1 MFNPQDFYF
10 KKAKK
15 KWYKARSIFKLE
27 EIDKKFKI
35 FSKKEKLNIL
45 DIGCAPGS
53 WVQYLDKITAPKSKI
68 IWLDLKTTQLN
79 LKKTHCYVQDA
90 THIEKVKNILK
101 SHNINKLDIITSDM
115 APNTIW
121 FKDIDSIRSLELI
134 KSTIPLY
141 NTFLRENWKF
151 VIKIFMGPWFDQFI
165 FELKQKYWW
174 KKIKTFKP
182 DSVRK
187 ISKEIYIIK
196 TN

>member
-1 MFNPQDFYF
+1 MFDPQDFYF

-15 KWYKARSIFKLE
+15 EWYKARSIFKLE
-27 EIDKKFKI
+27 EIDKKFKL
-35 FSKKEKLNIL
+35 FHKKENLNIL

-53 WVQYLDKITAPKSKI
+53 WVQYLDKITASKSKI
-68 IWLDLKTTQLN
+68 IGLDLKATQLN

-90 THIEKVKNILK
+90 TDIGKVKNILK
-101 SHNINKLDIITSDM
+101 THNIEKLDIITSDM

-134 KSTIPLY
+134 KSTLPLY
-141 NTFLRENWKF
+141 DTFLKENWKF
-151 VIKIFMGPWFDQFI
+151 VIKIFMGPWFDQFV
-165 FELKQKYWW
+165 FELKKKYGW

-187 ISKEIYIIK
+187 ISKEIYIVKIA
-196 TN
+196 

>member
-15 KWYKARSIFKLE
+15 EWYKARSVFKLE
-27 EIDKKFKI
+27 EIDKKFKL

-53 WVQYLDKITAPKSKI
+53 WVQYLDKITASKSKI
-68 IWLDLKTTQLN
+68 IWLDLKATQLN

-90 THIEKVKNILK
+90 TDIEKVKNILK
-101 SHNINKLDIITSDM
+101 AHNIEKLDIITSDM

-134 KSTIPLY
+134 KSTLPLY
-141 NTFLRENWKF
+141 DTFLKENWKF
-151 VIKIFMGPWFDQFI
+151 VIKIFMWPWFDQFV
-165 FELKQKYWW
+165 FKLKQKYGW

-196 TN
+196 IA